1 MLAQKTS
8 KIRQKFEINLQ
19 FNCSIKLLFFIQGNI
34 KFQIQ
39 GSVYSEYAASPGEM
53 IISSVDRFHGNHI
66 VMGSRGLG
74 IIRRSILGSVS
85 HYVLDHTSVPV
96 TIIPK
101 GTKIGSKP
109 L

>member
-1 MLAQKTS
+1 MLTQITS
-8 KIRQKFEINLQ
+8 KIGRKFEIQLL
-19 FNCSIKLLFFIQGNI
+19 FNETKLLFFNRGNI
-34 KFQIQ
+34 NFQIQ

-101 GTKIGSKP
+101 GTKIGKP